1 MPDTSFEKIWT
12 RIIENAGEKF
22 YTKRGL
28 PFTYKIVGEMFIPS
42 RTDYMI
48 SKNDIKKTYQMLPLS
63 GPGEI
68 SQIVRGP
75 SYLWA
80 VLYDKKISKGEW

>member
-1 MPDTSFEKIWT
+1 MPDTSFGEIWT

-42 RTDYMI
+42 RTDYRI
-48 SKNDIKKTYQMLPLS
+48 SKEDIKKAHQMLPLS

-80 VLYDKKISKGEW
+80 VLYDEKISKGEW